1 MPEQVSSCYLAGG
14 ESLLIHCAEAWL
26 ARGHAVR
33 GIISATPQI
42 VSWAAERGLPVIAPG
57 KGLAERLT
65 EPFDY
70 FFSITNLTVI
80 PPEVIAKAKKVAINF
95 HDGPLPRYAGLY
107 ATAWALLEREPRHG
121 ITWHAMTDD
130 VDAGAMYH
138 QTLFELAPD
147 ETSYSLNTRCYE
159 AAIESFGPL
168 VDALTTGRAE
178 PRAQPLAVKHY
189 FARHKRPDAAGT
201 LRWDLDAAAL
211 EAVVRALDFGPVDNP
226 LTLAKLLAG
235 DELVAVKSAARVD
248 GSGAP
253 GTILSLGDELVV
265 ACKEGALAVRELTCL
280 SGSPIAIADWASQHG
295 LRVGGVLPRISGEE
309 AARLTA
315 RHEDLCRYEAYWM
328 KRLGALAP
336 LELPLVDPALLGDG
350 VTRAPFEVPES
361 AKALG
366 SDAIVAALLAYLAR
380 VCDAEELDVGFS
392 DPALRERVADAPR
405 WFARYVPLRAN
416 VAMDAGFDALLSTL
430 GAELERV
437 RTRGTYARDA
447 IARHPHLAADAQA
460 IAGALTRVTIEIVS
474 SVEDV
479 TPSPNAALAVAVGP
493 DGATMWCADARV
505 LGGATLASMQ
515 RQFGIFLDAL
525 AGSSATPI
533 GAQPLLSEDE
543 RRRIVSELNATAVD
557 YRRDV
562 CVHQLF
568 EEQVAR
574 TPDAPAVSYL
584 DRTLS
589 YAELDARANQLAHR
603 LVALGV
609 GPDVL
614 VAVSVER
621 GAEML
626 VATLGVMKA
635 GGAYVPLDPT
645 YPRDRLA
652 LMLED
657 SRAKVLVT
665 QPELAARFPAH
676 AGETLLL
683 RDVLD
688 APKTRPDVK
697 VTSERLAYVIYT
709 SGSTGKPKGVM
720 VEHRNV
726 VNFFAGMDERLRH
739 EGDPGTWLAVTSLSF
754 DISVLELFWTLT
766 RGFKVVVHT
775 DKADDAA
782 HARARLPNQA
792 LPITMSL
799 MYFASD
805 EGENKA
811 SDKYKLLLEGAR
823 FADERGFS
831 AVWTPERHFHAFG
844 GLYPNPSVAAA
855 ALATITKN
863 IQLRAASVVMPLH
876 HPIRVAEEWAL
887 VDNLSGGRVGI
898 SFAAGWQPNDFVIY
912 KPERFKDRKQA
923 MLDDLEI
930 VRRLWRGEALKTI
943 SPIGKEI
950 EVRTL
955 PRPIQKELPFWLT
968 AAGNPETFRAA
979 GEIGANVLTH
989 LLGQTIDEVGEK
1001 IRVYREARRAAG
1013 HEGPGQVTIM
1023 LHTFVGPDADEVRRL
1038 VREPMKAYLKSSVDL
1053 IKAAAWTF
1061 PTFKEK
1067 ADKTGKTPAQLFEEE
1082 EMSPEELDAIL
1093 EHAFNRYYETSGLF
1107 GTPLSCLAIIDR
1119 LKGIGV
1125 DDVGC
1130 LLDYGVPS
1138 AKVLEHLKYLDEL
1151 KRLAT
1156 TGVDAGD
1163 DYTLAAQVKRHRVT
1177 HLQCTPSQMSMLLAD
1192 EGARAALRGLSKVMV
1207 GGEAF
1212 PAALAAELRAATNA
1226 DVLNMYGPTE
1236 TTIWSSTERVAGDGA
1251 AVSLG
1256 EPIANT
1262 QLYVLDRRRQLV
1274 PLGMAGEL
1282 YIGGDGVARGYFER
1296 AELTAERFVDDPF
1309 REGGRLYR
1317 TGDLV
1322 RVRAD
1327 GKLDFLGRVDFQV
1340 KLRGYRIELG
1350 EIEAKLREGAGVR
1363 DVVVAARED
1372 APGDKRLVAYL
1383 IAEAERSIDVEALA
1397 ASARAELPEY
1407 MIPSAFV
1414 VLPKLPLT
1422 PNGKVDRKALPAPGK
1437 ATARA
1442 AAAFVAPAEGL
1453 EAQIASVWTELL
1465 SVERVGLDDN
1475 FFDLGGHS
1483 LLTVQAQR
1491 RLKDV
1496 LARPLALTDLFRFPT
1511 IRALAEFLGGDG
1523 TSKTMAQSKD
1533 RADARREA
1541 MARRSE
1547 ARDRRPQRR

>member
-1 MPEQVSSCYLAGG
+1 MPDEICSCYLAGS

-26 ARGHAVR
+26 DRGHVVR
-33 GIISATPQI
+33 GIITATPQL
-42 VSWAAERGLPVIAPG
+42 VSWAEERGLPVIAPG
-57 KGLAERLT
+57 KELAARLT

-70 FFSITNLTVI
+70 FFSITNLTMI
-80 PPEVIAKAKKVAINF
+80 PGEVIAKARKAAINF

-107 ATAWALLEREPRHG
+107 ATAWAVLHREESHG

-130 VDAGAMYH
+130 VDAGAVYH
-138 QTLFELAPD
+138 QTTFELGPE
-147 ETSYSLNTRCYE
+147 ETSYTLNTRCYE

-168 VDALTTGRAE
+168 VDALTSGRAE
-178 PRAQPLAVKHY
+178 PRLQPPAEKHY
-189 FARHKRPDAAGT
+189 FARHKRPEAAGT
-201 LRWDLDAAAL
+201 LRWDRTAADL
-211 EAVVRALDFGPVDNP
+211 EAVVRALDFGPVENP
-226 LTLAKLLAG
+226 LTLAKILAG

-253 GTILSLGDELVV
+253 GTILTLDDEIVI
-265 ACKEGALAVRELTCL
+265 ACSEGALAVRELTCP
-280 SGSPIAIADWASQHG
+280 SGSPVVIADWAARHG
-295 LRVGGVLPRISGEE
+295 LRVGSVLPRISDDE
-309 AARLTA
+309 ATRLTA
-315 RHEDLCRYEAYWM
+315 LHEDLCRYESFWT
-328 KRLGALAP
+328 KRLAALVP

-350 VTRAPFEVPES
+350 SVRASFAIPEAARS
-361 AKALG
+361 LG
-366 SDAIVAALLAYLAR
+366 SDAVVAALLAYLGR
-380 VCDAEELDVGFS
+380 VCDAEQFDVGFG
-392 DPALRERVADAPR
+392 DPALRQRIADGPR
-405 WFARYVPLRAN
+405 WVSHHVPLRAD
-416 VAMDAGFDALLSTL
+416 VAMDAGFDALVASV

-437 RTRGTYARDA
+437 RTRGTYPRDT
-447 IARHPHLAADAQA
+447 IARHPQLAANAQA
-460 IAGALTRVTIEIVS
+460 IASALGRVTIDVAA
-474 SVEDV
+474 SVADY
-479 TPSPNAALAVAVGP
+479 TPPANAALAVALGQ
-493 DGATMWCADARV
+493 DGEMVWCADARV
-505 LGGATLASMQ
+505 LGSATIASMQ
-515 RQFGIFLDAL
+515 RQFGIFLAGV

-543 RRRIVSELNATAVD
+543 RKRIVSDVNATAVD
-557 YRRDV
+557 FRRDA

-568 EEQVAR
+568 EEQAAR
-574 TPDAPAVSYL
+574 TPNAPAVCYL
-584 DRTLS
+584 EQTLS

-609 GPDVL
+609 GPDSL

-621 GAEML
+621 SAEML
-626 VATLGVMKA
+626 VATLGVIKA

-657 SRAKVLVT
+657 SGAKVLVT
-665 QPELAARFPAH
+665 QRELADRFLAF
-676 AGETLLL
+676 AGTKLLVS
-683 RDVLD
+683 DVSD
-688 APKTRPDVK
+688 APKTKPETK
-697 VTSERLAYVIYT
+697 VASSNLAYVIYT

-726 VNFFAGMDERLRH
+726 VNFFAGMDERLEH
-739 EGDPGTWLAVTSLSF
+739 KDAGAWLAVTSLSF

-766 RGFKVVVHT
+766 RGFKVVVHS

-782 HARARLPNQA
+782 LARAHLPNQA

-823 FADERGFS
+823 FADENGFS

-863 IQLRAASVVMPLH
+863 IHLRAASVVMPLH

-898 SFAAGWQPNDFVIY
+898 SFASGWQPNDFVIY

-923 MLDDLEI
+923 MLDDLDT
-930 VRRLWRGEALKTI
+930 VRKLWRGEALKVT

-979 GEIGANVLTH
+979 GEIGANLLTH
-989 LLGQTIDEVGEK
+989 LLGQTIEEVGEK
-1001 IRVYREARRAAG
+1001 IRVYREARKAAG
-1013 HEGPGQVTIM
+1013 HEGPGEVTVM
-1023 LHTFVGPDADEVRRL
+1023 LHTFVGPDADEVRRV

-1067 ADKTGKTPAQLFEEE
+1067 ADKTGKTPAQIFEEQ
-1082 EMSPEELDAIL
+1082 EMSPEELDAVL

-1107 GTPLSCLAIIDR
+1107 GTPASCLKIIDR

-1125 DDVGC
+1125 DDIGC

-1138 AKVLEHLKYLDEL
+1138 AKVLEHLKYLNEL
-1151 KRLAT
+1151 KTLAT
-1156 TGVDAGD
+1156 TSADAGA
-1163 DYTLAAQVKRHRVT
+1163 DYTLAAQVKRHGVT
-1177 HLQCTPSQMSMLLAD
+1177 HLQCTPSQMSMILAD
-1192 EGARAALRGLSKVMV
+1192 EQSRAALRGLSKVMV

-1212 PAALAAELRAATNA
+1212 PAALAADLRSATSA
-1226 DVLNMYGPTE
+1226 DILNMYGPTE
-1236 TTIWSSTERVAGDGA
+1236 TTIWSSTERVAGDGS

-1256 EPIANT
+1256 QPIANT
-1262 QLYVLDRRRQLV
+1262 QLYVLDRRRELL

-1282 YIGGDGVARGYFER
+1282 YIGGDGVTRGYFER
-1296 AELTAERFVDDPF
+1296 AELTADRFVDDPF
-1309 REGGRLYR
+1309 RPGGRLYR

-1322 RVRAD
+1322 RRRPD
-1327 GKLDFLGRVDFQV
+1327 GTLDFLGRMDFQV
-1340 KLRGYRIELG
+1340 KIRGYRIELG
-1350 EIEAKLREGAGVR
+1350 EIEAQLRKAAGVR
-1363 DVVVAARED
+1363 DVVALARED
-1372 APGDKRLVAYL
+1372 SPGDKRLVAYL
-1383 IAEAERSIDVEALA
+1383 IAETGKSIDVDAVKA
-1397 ASARAELPEY
+1397 GARAELPDY
-1407 MIPSAFV
+1407 MMPSAFV
-1414 VLPKLPLT
+1414 VLPKFPLT
-1422 PNGKVDRKALPAPGK
+1422 PNGKVDRKALPAPEKGS
-1437 ATARA
+1437 TRTA
-1442 AAAFVAPAEGL
+1442 AAYAPPTEGV
-1453 EAQIASVWTELL
+1453 ETQIAAVWTELL

-1483 LLTVQAQR
+1483 LLTVQLQR

-1511 IRALAEFLGGDG
+1511 IRSLAEFLSGDG
-1523 TSKTMAQSKD
+1523 TSKTMEKSKD
-1533 RADARREA
+1533 RADARRAA